1 MDRPRSVVV
10 RFCHSCNPCWVPGV
24 ACEGTCYSGYPT
36 YEGSPRVA
44 LSHRHGYL
52 TYEGSPRV
60 APSNREGSEFVCE
73 VASRVL
79 DVSGVP
85 PPGAIGRCIR
95 RYPMSDIRRPI
106 PHGRSGSP
114 RFCRVAAKTS
124 PKIGECLMHP
134 PLSDIRYTTSD
145 TRHQSLVIG
154 TPQCPWTARML
165 VVVVSKYELWWRLHH
180 RLPTSLHPRYP
191 LYPISCTRSR
201 LMKRR
206 ET

>member
-10 RFCHSCNPCWVPGV
+10 RLCHSCNPCWVPGV

-79 DVSGVP
+79 DVSGGP
-85 PPGAIGRCIR
+85 PRGAIGRCIR

-106 PHGRSGSP
+106 PHGRSCS
-114 RFCRVAAKTS
+114 RRLCRRGDNRTQDRGMPDASAAVR
-124 PKIGECLMHP
+124 HP
-134 PLSDIRYTTSD
+134 IYDVRY
-145 TRHQSLVIG
+145 
-154 TPQCPWTARML
+154 
-165 VVVVSKYELWWRLHH
+165 
-180 RLPTSLHPRYP
+180 PTSVSRHRHPAMS
-191 LYPISCTRSR
+191 LDRSNAR
-201 LMKRR
+201 GGG
-206 ET
+206 